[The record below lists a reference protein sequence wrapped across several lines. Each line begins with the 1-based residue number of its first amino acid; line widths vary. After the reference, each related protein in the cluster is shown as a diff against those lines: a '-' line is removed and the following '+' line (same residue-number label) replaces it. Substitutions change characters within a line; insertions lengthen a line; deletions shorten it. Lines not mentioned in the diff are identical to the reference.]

1 MTKPAQPTCTAIR
14 RTLCFYSPPP
24 NGSEPEYIEGTSEA
38 PGVRNYPHRK
48 ESVQITD
55 IRGYEKNFILD
66 EYSFAALPGAFDQ
79 SIDFAAPTE
88 IAEQYLPWVKDL
100 LLQHVPRA
108 RSVTT
113 FNYTMRMASETK
125 TASRQV
131 NKVHIDQSPKGAF
144 MRARRHLSASDRAA
158 IENGEAYFRIINV
171 WKPIFR
177 AVKDHPV
184 TVAEFRSLRTSDL
197 VAVRQVSSDY
207 VGETYVLRYRE
218 GQRFRYWSGM
228 TPHDV
233 LLIQC
238 FDSRKRGSEDGA
250 QDGLDYVQCAHG
262 SFRLD
267 EEGNESYT
275 RESIEVRCLVVTA

>member
-1 MTKPAQPTCTAIR
+1 MAKPAQPNCTAIR

-24 NGSEPEYIEGTSEA
+24 DDSEPEYIEGTSEV

-55 IRGYEKNFILD
+55 IRGQEKNFTLD
-66 EYSFAALPGAFDQ
+66 EYSFAALPGGFDQ
-79 SIDFAAPTE
+79 NIDFGAPTE
-88 IAEQYLPWVKDL
+88 ITERYLPWVKDL

-113 FNYTMRMASETK
+113 FNYTMRKASKTK
-125 TASRQV
+125 TADRQV
-131 NKVHIDQSPKGAF
+131 NKIHVDQSPKGALL
-144 MRARRHLSASDRAA
+144 RARRHLSASDMAA

-177 AVKDHPV
+177 PVRDHPV
-184 TVAEFRSLRTSDL
+184 TVAEFRSLQPSDF
-197 VAVRQVSSDY
+197 VPVRQVSSDY

-238 FDSRKRGSEDGA
+238 FDSRERSSEDGA
-250 QDGLDYVQCAHG
+250 HDGLGYVQCAHG
-262 SFRLD
+262 SFRLN
-267 EEGNESYT
+267 EEGNESST
-275 RESIEVRCLVVTA
+275 RESIEVRCLVVTD